1 MAALVEV
8 ENPGAFYGATEALH
22 ALIFSLEEGGITTL
36 LRAIGAGKTTALRA
50 ISRLVRFVLFGPA
63 TDIKQD
69 TAVRRSYLG
78 Y

>member
-36 LRAIGAGKTTALRA
+36 LGANGAGKTKGLRA
-50 ISRLVRFVLFGPA
+50 ISRLVRFVLGPA

>member
-8 ENPGAFYGATEALH
+8 ENPGALYGATQAH

-36 LRAIGAGKTTALRA
+36 LGANGAGQTTALRA
-50 ISRLVRFVLFGPA
+50 ISRLVRVLLFGPA